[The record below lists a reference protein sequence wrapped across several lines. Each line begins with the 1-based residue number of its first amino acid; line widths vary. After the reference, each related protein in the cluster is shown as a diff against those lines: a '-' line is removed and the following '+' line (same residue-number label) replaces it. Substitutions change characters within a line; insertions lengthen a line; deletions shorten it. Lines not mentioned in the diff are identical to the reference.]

1 MSQPP
6 LPAIAIP
13 RILARSLLLLLAALL
28 GLLVIASQGVS

>member
-13 RILARSLLLLLAALL
+13 RILAQSLLLLLAALL